1 MISDQ
6 ISLFQIDDVFYN
18 SSIVDD
24 YIRAQVVRFFKGNDV
39 PIMASGPQ
47 IFPNE
52 EPTTT
57 TTTTTPATT
66 TTTTTQPLGNC
77 SGDDLAIPDELSIL
91 NVTSVVQVV
100 NGTADNTTVY
110 IGGIITIGC
119 ENADSVNT
127 YIFSDFAYFGR
138 LKKAGIH

>member
-1 MISDQ
+1 M
-6 ISLFQIDDVFYN
+6 
-18 SSIVDD
+18 
-24 YIRAQVVRFFKGNDV
+24 RFFKGNDV
-39 PIMASGPQ
+39 PIMANGPQ

-127 YIFSDFAYFGR
+127 YIFSDFAYFGCF
-138 LKKAGIH
+138 KKSWNTAP